1 MFNNKKR
8 KQISVVS
15 GLIIEI
21 KDLDKIVNN
30 SETPVPGVTG
40 KIKDI
45 KDRLE
50 IEVEREDM
58 ERAKLA
64 FAKMSLE
71 GEKPNRF
78 FCSLEKQ
85 MKKTTLLES
94 VMIQNK
100 EGEEKD
106 CFNQSEIE

>member
-1 MFNNKKR
+1 M
-8 KQISVVS
+8 
-15 GLIIEI
+15 
-21 KDLDKIVNN
+21 NN
-30 SETPVPGVTG
+30 SEIPVPGVTG
-40 KIKDI
+40 KINDL

-64 FAKMSLE
+64 FAKMSIE
-71 GEKPNRF
+71 EEKPTRF

-85 MKKTTLLES
+85 MKMKKATLLDS

-100 EGEEKD
+100 EG
-106 CFNQSEIE
+106 